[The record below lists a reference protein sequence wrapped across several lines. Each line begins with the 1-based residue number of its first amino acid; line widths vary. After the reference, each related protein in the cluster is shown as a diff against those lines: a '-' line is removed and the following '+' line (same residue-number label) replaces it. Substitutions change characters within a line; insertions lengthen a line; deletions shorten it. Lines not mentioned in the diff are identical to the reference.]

1 MASFNDLCYPN
12 SQCPLPEY
20 CQTLSNIV
28 KHGLHVW
35 SEVHTDLLH
44 VIAYGPTVSKVAA
57 ANLLFFYWPA
67 LNPTPA
73 ERKDI
78 ADRFSPDTTWIPN
91 ICR

>member
-1 MASFNDLCYPN
+1 MQKSPYDTAVHRKLIECLMAHKPD
-12 SQCPLPEY
+12 
-20 CQTLSNIV
+20 
-28 KHGLHVW
+28 
-35 SEVHTDLLH
+35 VHFDLLH